1 MEGERS
7 VRLET
12 LIKKV
17 DWILVFETSV
27 VKLIDW
33 PETKAMFGSCFS
45 PNQFRAFHS
54 FVSDLLANSHEV
66 SDTKIQP
73 TFHNRTIFSPYVQQ
87 NGRTRPVI
95 WESFWTKSSTS
106 ELT

>member
-1 MEGERS
+1 MTIIGVQISPTLDLPYCMEGERS

-33 PETKAMFGSCFS
+33 PETKGMFLS
-45 PNQFRAFHS
+45 
-54 FVSDLLANSHEV
+54 
-66 SDTKIQP
+66 
-73 TFHNRTIFSPYVQQ
+73 
-87 NGRTRPVI
+87 
-95 WESFWTKSSTS
+95 
-106 ELT
+106 

>member
-33 PETKAMFGSCFS
+33 PETKAMFGSCFAT
-45 PNQFRAFHS
+45 NQFRASQS
-54 FVSDLLANSHEV
+54 FVSDLLAN
-66 SDTKIQP
+66 T
-73 TFHNRTIFSPYVQQ
+73 
-87 NGRTRPVI
+87 
-95 WESFWTKSSTS
+95 
-106 ELT
+106 

>member
-33 PETKAMFGSCFS
+33 PETKGMFLS
-45 PNQFRAFHS
+45 
-54 FVSDLLANSHEV
+54 
-66 SDTKIQP
+66 
-73 TFHNRTIFSPYVQQ
+73 
-87 NGRTRPVI
+87 
-95 WESFWTKSSTS
+95 
-106 ELT
+106 